1 MEQWVERD
9 ANLALARGMSV
20 AAETVEEREIFYD
33 KLSPG
38 PGLPTAEVAAHQCAR
53 IHGALVTLVGARG
66 YGAVKVRDVV
76 RLAGVSTRAFYEHF
90 DSKADC
96 FLRTH
101 ELVVRGAVRRI
112 VAAQADEPDWRER
125 LRLML
130 NAFVREVGSGPDAA
144 RLALIDAYEAGTSAL
159 EQAWRTERTLET
171 MIGESFGRGPDGIP
185 VPPLIVEGI
194 VAGVAR
200 VARRRLLAGRSG
212 EVTGLGDELGE
223 WALCFPG
230 KASGELAILDRRSV
244 GAGRTADLSPTPAS
258 LENSNGSGQGWPPQS
273 DRGIILAAVAKLAAA
288 RGYRHLTIPRIR
300 ARAGISRAAF
310 DVHFKS
316 VDECFLAA
324 LEFRAGDALAEAA
337 RAQSSAHTWAG
348 GVYRAV
354 VALCDRIGSDPLLVG
369 LCLDDYFLPGT
380 DGSLWRKSLIAV
392 AADQI
397 RAGVPPEHR
406 LGGLPEEASKG
417 AIWALLHHHVVR
429 NPAPQGPQI
438 AATLAYL
445 ALAPVIGAPEAVAAI
460 RCEQTA

>member
-1 MEQWVERD
+1 MPVATEAVE
-9 ANLALARGMSV
+9 AP
-20 AAETVEEREIFYD
+20 EIFYD

-38 PGLPTAEVAAHQCAR
+38 PGLPTAQVSAHQRTR
-53 IHGALVTLVGARG
+53 IHRAMVALVGARG

-112 VAAQADEPDWRER
+112 VVAQADEPDWRER
-125 LRLML
+125 SRLML
-130 NAFVREVGSGPDAA
+130 NAFLREVGSGPDAA
-144 RLALIDAYEAGTSAL
+144 RLALIDAYDAGSNAL

-171 MIGESFGRGPDGIP
+171 MIGESLGRGPDGIP

-200 VARRRLLAGRSG
+200 VARLRLLAGRTS
-212 EVTGLGDELGE
+212 EVTGLGDELGA

-230 KASGELAILDRRSV
+230 KASGELAVLDRRSV
-244 GAGRTADLSPTPAS
+244 GAGRNAELSPTPVTS
-258 LENSNGSGQGWPPQS
+258 ENGSGQGWPPHG

-288 RGYRHLTIPRIR
+288 RGYGYLTIPRIR

-324 LEFRAGDALAEAA
+324 LEFCAGEALAEAA
-337 RAQSSAHTWAG
+337 RAQSSGHTWAG
-348 GVYRAV
+348 GVYRAT
-354 VALCDRIGSDPLLVG
+354 ASLCNRIGSDPLLVG
-369 LCLDDYFLPGT
+369 LCLDDYFAPGS
-380 DGSLWRKSLIAV
+380 DGSLWRQSLIVGIANQV
-392 AADQI
+392 Q
-397 RAGVPPEHR
+397 AGVPSSHR
-406 LGGLPEEASKG
+406 LVGLSDEASKN
-417 AIWALLHHHVVR
+417 AIWALFHHHVIR

-445 ALAPVIGAPEAVAAI
+445 ALAPAIGAPAAVAAI
-460 RCEQTA
+460 RYEQTA